1 MSKQD
6 IQNIVV
12 SYLKDFNPVMVGIFG
27 SFVREE
33 NTTASDI
40 DILVQFHDTYSLL
53 QLITIENELSD
64 KLGIKVDLVT
74 EGSLKNIRVRKS
86 IQKDLQII
94 FQA

>member
-1 MSKQD
+1 MLKQD
-6 IQNIVV
+6 IQNIIVG
-12 SYLKDFNPVMVGIFG
+12 YLKDFNPVRVGLFG
-27 SFVREE
+27 SFAREE
-33 NTTASDI
+33 NTIASDI

-74 EGSLKNIRVRKS
+74 EGSLKNNHVKKS
-86 IQKDLQII
+86 IRKDLQII